1 MAARRIAPDPNPVRN
16 RIVRPVH
23 PVPAPGIGTARQ
35 YLVKS
40 PRSLNFRGPLEID
53 AVTRPAHTGQD
64 IRGNEGTMIPADQQE
79 VNRRRDRLL
88 ASIALTSGV
97 GLLLAMPFALRAG
110 AEFFLPLTAALVIA
124 VALVPLLEWMERR
137 HVPSGLAALLAVV
150 AFLTVANTA
159 LVLIVVPATDWFV
172 ALPSRL
178 PKIQANLAPLID
190 FYANLQ
196 RFVDETV
203 QMIATGPVAAAQA
216 SAVDAPR
223 SLLQFAATSA
233 PAAIIQMV
241 FALLIIYFFLAGWT
255 RLRRRT
261 INSRGSF
268 DGAMAVA
275 RVIQNVVD
283 ATSAYVIT
291 IAGINL
297 CLGAAVALA
306 LWLIGMPTPLMWG
319 GIVALLNFVPYFGPM
334 LAAALL
340 GMGGLMVFDD
350 IWIALLPAAL
360 QIGFHLVEANVIT
373 PMLLGRRLTMNPL
386 LILVSLTFWGWVWG
400 TPGALLGVPLL
411 IIIQTVVAAAGTPD
425 IAGFLFEQGTLTV
438 APAKENDDKDET
450 GGAGG

>member
-1 MAARRIAPDPNPVRN
+1 M
-16 RIVRPVH
+16 
-23 PVPAPGIGTARQ
+23 TAT
-35 YLVKS
+35 
-40 PRSLNFRGPLEID
+40 E
-53 AVTRPAHTGQD
+53 
-64 IRGNEGTMIPADQQE
+64 QQE

-88 ASIALTSGV
+88 ASIALTSGI
-97 GLLLAMPFALRAG
+97 GLAIALPFALRAG
-110 AEFFLPLTAALVIA
+110 SEFFLPLTAALVVAI
-124 VALVPLLEWMERR
+124 ALVPLLEWMERR
-137 HVPSGLAALLAVV
+137 GLPSAFAALLAMVG
-150 AFLTVANTA
+150 FLLVANTA
-159 LVLIVVPATDWFV
+159 LVLIVVPATDWFRI
-172 ALPSRL
+172 LPQRL
-178 PKIQANLAPLID
+178 PQIQANLAPVID

-203 QMIATGPVAAAQA
+203 QMLATGPVAAAQTA
-216 SAVDAPR
+216 AVDAPR

-291 IAGINL
+291 IAVINL
-297 CLGAAVALA
+297 CLGLAVALA
-306 LWLIGMPTPLMWG
+306 LWLIGMPSPLMWG
-319 GIVALLNFVPYFGPM
+319 GIVALLNFIPYFGPM

-340 GMGGLMVFDD
+340 GLGGLMVFDD
-350 IWIALLPAAL
+350 VYVALLPAAL
-360 QIGFHLVEANVIT
+360 QVGFHLVEANAIT

-386 LILVSLTFWGWVWG
+386 LILVSLAFWGWVWG

-438 APAKENDDKDET
+438 APRKENDEKAESPVAD
-450 GGAGG
+450 G

>member
-1 MAARRIAPDPNPVRN
+1 MTAA
-16 RIVRPVH
+16 
-23 PVPAPGIGTARQ
+23 
-35 YLVKS
+35 
-40 PRSLNFRGPLEID
+40 E
-53 AVTRPAHTGQD
+53 
-64 IRGNEGTMIPADQQE
+64 QQE
-79 VNRRRDRLL
+79 INRRRDRLL
-88 ASIALTSGV
+88 ASIALST
-97 GLLLAMPFALRAG
+97 GLGLILALPFALRAG

-124 VALVPLLEWMERR
+124 IALVPLLEWMERR
-137 HVPSGLAALLAVV
+137 GLPSGLAALLAVIG
-150 AFLTVANTA
+150 FLVVANTA
-159 LVLIVVPATDWFV
+159 LVLIIVPATDWFS
-172 ALPSRL
+172 ALPQRL
-178 PKIQANLAPLID
+178 PQIQANLAPVID

-203 QMIATGPVAAAQA
+203 QMLATGPVAAAQTA
-216 SAVDAPR
+216 AVEAPR

-291 IAGINL
+291 IATINL
-297 CLGAAVALA
+297 CLGLAVAVA
-306 LWLIGMPTPLMWG
+306 LWLIGMPSPLMWG

-334 LAAALL
+334 LAAVLLAL
-340 GMGGLMVFDD
+340 GGLMVFDD
-350 IWIALLPAAL
+350 VWVALLPAAL
-360 QIGFHLVEANVIT
+360 QVGFHLVEANVVT

-411 IIIQTVVAAAGTPD
+411 IILQTVIAAAGTPD

-438 APAKENDDKDET
+438 SRPKENADKDET
-450 GGAGG
+450 DVADG

>member
-1 MAARRIAPDPNPVRN
+1 MK
-16 RIVRPVH
+16 
-23 PVPAPGIGTARQ
+23 GM
-35 YLVKS
+35 
-40 PRSLNFRGPLEID
+40 EID
-53 AVTRPAHTGQD
+53 GFEPPVQTHD
-64 IRGNEGTMIPADQQE
+64 KIRGRNSFSVTSHDQQE
-79 VNRRRDRLL
+79 INRRRDRLL

-97 GLLLAMPFALRAG
+97 GLALALPFALREG
-110 AEFFLPLTAALVIA
+110 AEFFLPMTAALVIA
-124 VALVPLLEWMERR
+124 IALVPFLEWMERR
-137 HVPSGLAALLAVV
+137 RVPSAIAALVAVIV
-150 AFLTVANTA
+150 FLVVANTA
-159 LVLIVVPATDWFV
+159 LVLIVVPATDWFRL
-172 ALPSRL
+172 LPARL
-178 PKIQANLAPLID
+178 PQIQTNLAPLID
-190 FYANLQ
+190 FYSQLQ

-203 QMIATGPVAAAQA
+203 QMIATGPVAAAQTA
-216 SAVDAPR
+216 AVDAPR

-283 ATSAYVIT
+283 ATSAYVLT
-291 IAGINL
+291 IATINL
-297 CLGAAVALA
+297 CLGLAVALA
-306 LWLIGMPTPLMWG
+306 LWLIGMPSPLMWG
-319 GIVALLNFVPYFGPM
+319 GIVALLNFIPYFGPM

-340 GMGGLMVFDD
+340 ALGGLMVFDD
-350 IWIALLPAAL
+350 VWKALLPAAL

-373 PMLLGRRLTMNPL
+373 PTILGRRLTMNPL

-425 IAGFLFEQGTLTV
+425 IAGFLFERGTLTV
-438 APAKENDDKDET
+438 APRKENDESHETDVT
-450 GGAGG
+450 GG

>member
-1 MAARRIAPDPNPVRN
+1 MTAA
-16 RIVRPVH
+16 
-23 PVPAPGIGTARQ
+23 
-35 YLVKS
+35 
-40 PRSLNFRGPLEID
+40 E
-53 AVTRPAHTGQD
+53 
-64 IRGNEGTMIPADQQE
+64 QQE
-79 VNRRRDRLL
+79 INRRRDRLL
-88 ASIALTSGV
+88 ASIALST
-97 GLLLAMPFALRAG
+97 GLGLILALPFALRAG

-124 VALVPLLEWMERR
+124 IALVPLLEWMERR
-137 HVPSGLAALLAVV
+137 GLPSGLAALLAVIG
-150 AFLTVANTA
+150 FLVVANTA
-159 LVLIVVPATDWFV
+159 LVLIVVPATDWFS
-172 ALPSRL
+172 ALPQRL
-178 PKIQANLAPLID
+178 PQIQANLAPVID

-203 QMIATGPVAAAQA
+203 QMLATGPVAAAQTA
-216 SAVDAPR
+216 AVEAPR

-291 IAGINL
+291 IATINL
-297 CLGAAVALA
+297 CLGLAVAVA
-306 LWLIGMPTPLMWG
+306 LWLIGMPSSLMWG

-334 LAAALL
+334 LAAVLLAL
-340 GMGGLMVFDD
+340 GGLMVFDD
-350 IWIALLPAAL
+350 VWVALLPAAL
-360 QIGFHLVEANVIT
+360 QVGFHLVEANVVT

-411 IIIQTVVAAAGTPD
+411 IILQTVIAAAGTPD

-438 APAKENDDKDET
+438 SRPKENADKDET
-450 GGAGG
+450 DVADG

>member
-1 MAARRIAPDPNPVRN
+1 MNGNQPSGSDL
-16 RIVRPVH
+16 
-23 PVPAPGIGTARQ
+23 Q
-35 YLVKS
+35 
-40 PRSLNFRGPLEID
+40 EI
-53 AVTRPAHTGQD
+53 
-64 IRGNEGTMIPADQQE
+64 
-79 VNRRRDRLL
+79 NRRRDRLL
-88 ASIALTSGV
+88 ASIALTSGI
-97 GLLLAMPFALRAG
+97 GLALAIPFALRAG

-124 VALVPLLEWMERR
+124 IALVPLLEWMERR
-137 HVPSGLAALLAVV
+137 GLPSGLAALMALVG
-150 AFLTVANTA
+150 FLLVANTA
-159 LVLIVVPATDWFV
+159 LVLIVVPATDWFRI
-172 ALPSRL
+172 LPQRL
-178 PKIQANLAPLID
+178 PQIQANLAPVID

-203 QMIATGPVAAAQA
+203 QMLASGPVAAAQA

-291 IAGINL
+291 IAVINS
-297 CLGAAVALA
+297 CLGLAVAIA
-306 LWLIGMPTPLMWG
+306 LWIIGMPSPLMWG

-334 LAAALL
+334 LAAVLLAL
-340 GMGGLMVFDD
+340 GGLMVFDD
-350 IWIALLPAAL
+350 VYVALMPAAL
-360 QIGFHLVEANVIT
+360 QVGFHLVEANVIT

-438 APAKENDDKDET
+438 PRRKENGEKEESGVTD
-450 GGAGG
+450 G